1 MLTSERAVGQI
12 SSHKN
17 LVKSYGTV
25 CPSLISLIGRTMW
38 NTINKRG
45 FLAKKW
51 LFYIF
56 YVVKPHDDVAN
67 IADLKGI

>member
-1 MLTSERAVGQI
+1 MGQL

-25 CPSLISLIGRTMW
+25 CPSLISLIGRTLW

-51 LFYIF
+51 LFY
-56 YVVKPHDDVAN
+56 VLKPHDDVVN